1 MDAGFQV
8 GDKVFLVNSSH
19 PLVDPAVELA
29 EVLELHR
36 DCAMIQRE
44 HGIMHVGLD
53 GSIFLWGPNARAIKV
68 SALNEKTQSRY
79 TRLAGK

>member
-36 DCAMIQRE
+36 DCAMI
-44 HGIMHVGLD
+44 
-53 GSIFLWGPNARAIKV
+53 
-68 SALNEKTQSRY
+68 
-79 TRLAGK
+79 